1 MPGNIPRERTM
12 GKSVNTISVWLSI
25 IKDSC

>member
-1 MPGNIPRERTM
+1 MPDNIPRERTM
-12 GKSVNTISVWLSI
+12 GKFVNIVSVWLSI